1 LSENLHLITFA
12 EIAKKYLKDLGY
24 EPFECKTED
33 EARGLIT
40 TLAKEKKWPC
50 LFSKSDTT
58 GEKDFEEFYVD
69 GEVLDLNRFSN
80 LGIVKSN
87 LSFNDSKLDLFIENI
102 KSLKY
107 KLAWDKNEILNEFIN
122 ILPSFDHMD
131 TGKYLDSK
139 M

>member
-1 LSENLHLITFA
+1 M
-12 EIAKKYLKDLGY
+12 
-24 EPFECKTED
+24 
-33 EARGLIT
+33 
-40 TLAKEKKWPC
+40 
-50 LFSKSDTT
+50 
-58 GEKDFEEFYVD
+58 D